1 MTPSRL
7 LKLVALVVVILLAYP
22 VILGFQIWQQSRDDE
37 LDELQSADAIVVL
50 GAAQYDGDPS
60 PVFQARLDHA
70 ADIFERGFSD
80 VIIVTGGKQSGDR
93 FTESEA
99 GEMYLEE
106 QGVPLDRILLES
118 EGRTTLESMEGVS
131 EIGDEFGYDSV
142 ILVSDPM
149 HSMRIKTMAEDLG
162 FERAYASFA
171 TYLALNRSRV
181 TKAKELLHEVGSML
195 AYQFLD
201 R

>member
-22 VILGFQIWQQSRDDE
+22 VILGIQIWQQSRDDE
-37 LDELQSADAIVVL
+37 LDEVQSADAIVVL

-70 ADIFERGFSD
+70 ADIFDRGFSD

-99 GEMYLEE
+99 GEMYLEQ

-118 EGRTTLESMEGVS
+118 DGRTTLESLEGVS
-131 EIGDEFGYDSV
+131 AIGDEFGYDSV

-162 FERAYASFA
+162 FDRAHASFA
-171 TYLALNRSRV
+171 TYLALNRSRA
-181 TKAKELLHEVGSML
+181 TKAKELLHEVASML
-195 AYQFLD
+195 AYQLLN